1 MAVVIDQRTGQQID
15 PIFTTVRNHETELR
29 IDPLCQLIVRPGPQT
44 TSRTTCLLTAQ
55 ETSINEMAA
64 AAGSNVTMDS
74 GLDRKIWTERLP
86 GQHNPLRR
94 DRHNN
99 RQRAPRSNRQRAPY
113 SNRRIDHRLMLVT
126 IHVNGKTA
134 ARGQG
139 NKRSGRS
146 WSGIT
151 VRASMAHSARR
162 ILQVSSEPDKAD
174 SGGAEASAA
183 RSLVGVQRWRRL
195 RRLSTSSLQIALACR
210 VQISSD
216 VSEVAVPPGIAVDAS
231 AERIDGRRK

>member
-1 MAVVIDQRTGQQID
+1 
-15 PIFTTVRNHETELR
+15 
-29 IDPLCQLIVRPGPQT
+29 
-44 TSRTTCLLTAQ
+44 
-55 ETSINEMAA
+55 MAA

-74 GLDRKIWTERLP
+74 GLDRKTWTGRLP

-94 DRHNN
+94 DHHNN
-99 RQRAPRSNRQRAPY
+99 RQRAPRSNR
-113 SNRRIDHRLMLVT
+113 RIDHRLTLVT

-162 ILQVSSEPDKAD
+162 ILQVSSEPDRAD

-183 RSLVGVQRWRRL
+183 RSLVGIQRRQRL
-195 RRLSTSSLQIALACR
+195 RRLLRSPLQIALACR
-210 VQISSD
+210 FQVSSD
-216 VSEVAVPPGIAVDAS
+216 AFEVAGPLGITVEAG
-231 AERIDGRRK
+231 AERIDGRRKRLVAIS

>member
-1 MAVVIDQRTGQQID
+1 
-15 PIFTTVRNHETELR
+15 
-29 IDPLCQLIVRPGPQT
+29 
-44 TSRTTCLLTAQ
+44 
-55 ETSINEMAA
+55 MAA

-74 GLDRKIWTERLP
+74 GLDRRIWTGRLP

-139 NKRSGRS
+139 NKRSGHS

-162 ILQVSSEPDKAD
+162 ILQVSSEADRAD

-183 RSLVGVQRWRRL
+183 RSLVRVQRWQRL
-195 RRLSTSSLQIALACR
+195 RRLLQSSLQIALACR
-210 VQISSD
+210 FQVSSD
-216 VSEVAVPPGIAVDAS
+216 ASEVAGPLGITVEAGTDG
-231 AERIDGRRK
+231 IYGRRKRLVAVS